1 MRAKEERFI
10 VTFYT
15 TAEAMAMEKLCRE
28 RSMPGKCISAP
39 RDISADCGI
48 AWSAPREAEDE
59 IRRAVQET
67 GLEIQ
72 GYFVRWV

>member
-15 TAEAMAMEKLCRE
+15 TAEAMAMEKLCRA
-28 RSMPGKCISAP
+28 RDLPGKCISAP

-48 AWSAPREAEDE
+48 AWSAPKAAEE
-59 IRRAVQET
+59 VIRQAVAET
-67 GLEIQ
+67 GLEVQ
-72 GYFVRWV
+72 GFFIRWI

>member
-15 TAEAMAMEKLCRE
+15 TAEAMAMEKLCKA
-28 RSMPGKCISAP
+28 RSLPGKCISAP

-48 AWSAPREAEDE
+48 AWSAPMEAEGE
-59 IRRAVQET
+59 IRKAARET
-67 GLEIQ
+67 GLEVQ
-72 GYFVRWV
+72 GFFVRWI